1 MDSLA
6 KIYEWLRFVVARN
19 ASDLF
24 LTAGFPPAI
33 KLDGKVI
40 PITKQSLTPGDTT
53 HFAQALMNEKQLQ
66 AFTAS
71 HEANFAIHQ
80 PDIGRFRV
88 NVFVQQGRTGIVMRH
103 INTKIPKIDELNLPA
118 GLANIAMMPRGL
130 VFLVGS
136 TGSGKSTT
144 LAAMVG
150 HRNQHTH
157 EHIVTVEDP
166 IEFVHEH
173 GTCIVTQREVGMD
186 TDSWET
192 ALKNTMRQAPDVI
205 MIGEVRD
212 REAMHYAMSYAET
225 GHLCL
230 STIHANNTNQT
241 LDRILSFFPLERREQ
256 LLLDLSL
263 NLRAI
268 VSQRLI
274 PRKDG
279 KGRIPAVEI
288 LLNSPLI
295 SDLIM
300 QGRLDEI
307 KEIMGRSRDL
317 GMQTFDQSL
326 FDLYTQEVITGEDAL
341 RNADSFNDLRLRIK
355 LHAKDEQGE
364 SPLSGADHLE
374 IDLAPDRPNPM
385 GR

>member
-1 MDSLA
+1 MDALTR
-6 KIYEWLRFVVARN
+6 IYDWLRFMVSQK

-33 KLDGKVI
+33 KLNGKVM
-40 PITKQSLTPGDTT
+40 PISKQSLTPTDTAM
-53 HFAQALMNEKQLQ
+53 FAKALMNERMQ
-66 AFTAS
+66 AEYANH
-71 HEANFAIHQ
+71 HEANFALYE

-88 NVFVQQGRTGIVMRH
+88 NAFVQQGRSGIVFRH
-103 INTKIPKIDELNLPA
+103 IITTIPKVEDLHLPP
-118 GLANIAMMPRGL
+118 GLKDIAMMPRGL
-130 VFLVGS
+130 VIMVGA

-150 HRNQHTH
+150 HRNMNAQD
-157 EHIVTVEDP
+157 HIITVEDP
-166 IEFVHEH
+166 IEFVHTH
-173 GTCIVTQREVGMD
+173 GKSIITQREIGLD
-186 TDSWET
+186 TDDWES
-192 ALKNTMRQAPDVI
+192 ALKNTLRQAPDVI
-205 MIGEVRD
+205 MIGEIRD
-212 REAMHYAMSYAET
+212 RETMQYAMAYAET

-230 STIHANNTNQT
+230 STIHANNANQA
-241 LDRILSFFPLERREQ
+241 LDRILSFFAKERREQ

-274 PRKDG
+274 RRTDG
-279 KGRIPAVEI
+279 KGRIPAAEI

-307 KEIMGRSRDL
+307 KDIMARSRDL

-326 FDLYTQEVITGEDAL
+326 YDLFSLGIISGEDAL
-341 RNADSFNDLRLRIK
+341 RNADSFNDLRLKIK
-355 LHAKDEQGE
+355 LHLKDSKGE
-364 SPLSGADHLE
+364 APLSGLDHLD
-374 IDLAPDRPNPM
+374 IV
-385 GR
+385 